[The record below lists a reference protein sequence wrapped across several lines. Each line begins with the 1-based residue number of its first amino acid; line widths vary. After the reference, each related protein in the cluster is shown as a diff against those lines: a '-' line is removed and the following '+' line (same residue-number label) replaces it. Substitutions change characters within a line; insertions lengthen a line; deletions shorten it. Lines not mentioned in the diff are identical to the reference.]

1 MKHRFRPLTSLFILL
16 IRLYQITLSPWL
28 GKACRYTPTCSNY
41 GIEALQKYGAF
52 KGGWLTVKRV
62 LSCNP
67 WGGSG
72 YDPVPAIAVFVMLL
86 LPATAFSQEKQ
97 NNFEISK
104 SIDIYNSLL
113 RELNLNYVDEIN
125 PAELNE
131 AAIDAMLDGLDPY
144 TVFIPESEIENYKLM
159 TTGEYGGI
167 GALIQYDGE
176 YTRISEP
183 YEGWPAQQAG
193 LQAGDAILS
202 VNGID
207 AHKKPTDQV
216 SELLKGQPGTE
227 VTLKV
232 KRYGVEQ
239 PIEFVMKRE
248 KVKIDN
254 VSYATVFDNG
264 IGYVSFGSF
273 TKNAAN
279 EMKQHLLDMKKEHDL
294 KGFIIDLRGNGG
306 GLMNE
311 AVDIVNFF
319 IPQGKPVVAT
329 KGKAQHAASMYGTT
343 NLPVD
348 EQLPL
353 AILVDGGSA
362 SASEILAG
370 SIQDYDRGVVIGQRT
385 FGKGLVQNI
394 LPLSYNT
401 QVKVTVAKYYIPSG
415 RCIQEIDYSKNRKL
429 ETDTLKT
436 QDTLGKPFK
445 TAAGRTVYEGHGI
458 MPDVKVDP
466 IKYSTATAYL
476 YGKSYI
482 FDYATKYVFEHP
494 SIAPAKEFRID
505 DATYNDF
512 MKFVKDKGFTYT
524 TESEKKL
531 KELKKW
537 AKEEGYLESIG
548 TQIEN
553 LEKEL
558 LTDKEN
564 DLVKNRKDIE
574 DLLRLEIVSRYYY
587 QVGRI
592 EASLTNDPELKEAF
606 DILLDKNRYESIL
619 RP

>member
-1 MKHRFRPLTSLFILL
+1 MRHNILKIAIL
-16 IRLYQITLSPWL
+16 I
-28 GKACRYTPTCSNY
+28 
-41 GIEALQKYGAF
+41 ALLMPVMAF
-52 KGGWLTVKRV
+52 G
-62 LSCNP
+62 
-67 WGGSG
+67 
-72 YDPVPAIAVFVMLL
+72 
-86 LPATAFSQEKQ
+86 QEKQ

-104 SIDIYNSLL
+104 SLDIYNGVL
-113 RELNLNYVDEIN
+113 RELNMNYVDEIN

-131 AAIDAMLDGLDPY
+131 AAIDAMLNGLDPY
-144 TVFIPESEIENYKLM
+144 TVFIPESEIESYKLM

-183 YEGWPAQQAG
+183 YEGWPAQKAG
-193 LQAGDAILS
+193 LRAGDAILS

-207 AHKKPTDQV
+207 THKKPTDQV
-216 SELLKGQPGTE
+216 SELLKGQPGTD
-227 VTLKV
+227 VTLKI
-232 KRYGVEQ
+232 KRYG
-239 PIEFVMKRE
+239 IEKPLEITLKRE

-264 IGYVSFGSF
+264 IGYVSFNSF
-273 TKNAAN
+273 TKDAAN
-279 EMKQHLLDMKKEHDL
+279 EMKQHLLDMKKDHEL

-306 GLMNE
+306 GLLNE
-311 AVDIVNFF
+311 AVDIVNLFL
-319 IPQGKPVVAT
+319 PKGKPVVST
-329 KGKAQHAASMYGTT
+329 KGKAQHAASLYATT
-343 NLPVD
+343 NQPID

-401 QVKVTVAKYYIPSG
+401 QIKVTVAKYYIPSG
-415 RCIQEIDYSKNRKL
+415 RCIQEIDYSKKRKAVG
-429 ETDTLKT
+429 DTLT
-436 QDTLGKPFK
+436 SNLLPPASQDSLGKPFK

-458 MPDVKVDP
+458 TPDVKVEP
-466 IKYSTATAYL
+466 LQYSTATAYL
-476 YGKSYI
+476 FAKNYI
-482 FDYATKYVFEHP
+482 FDYATKYAFEHP
-494 SIAPAKEFRID
+494 TIAPAKEFKID

-512 MKFVKDKGFTYT
+512 MKFVKDKGFDYT

-537 AKEEGYLESIG
+537 AKEEGYFESIG
-548 TQIEN
+548 AQIDH

-558 LTDKEN
+558 LADKEN

-574 DLLRLEIVSRYYY
+574 DLLRLEIVSRYHY

-592 EASLTNDPELKEAF
+592 EASLLNDDDLNEAF
-606 DILLDKNRYESIL
+606 SILLDKARYESIL
-619 RP
+619 KP